1 MSLNEIVLKT
11 RNLLSRLLGEKFE
24 LVLELEHDLGMV
36 KIDPAQVQQILF
48 NLVLNA
54 RDAMPQGGR
63 IQVTTGH
70 CNLKSVEGTKSHSP
84 GVFLSVKDVGC
95 GMSAET
101 RARLFE
107 PFFTT
112 KVARQRHG
120 AWIVH
125 RPEHRDRQRW
135 ERGSRQRTRPGH
147 AGHRVPAASCRC
159 SCRHHQSLSLCIRH
173 GETILLTEDNVAVR
187 QAAVRILSECGYVV
201 LEAASGPEAIA
212 IARDHSGKIDLLL
225 ADVDMPGM
233 SGHETALQICVRTAA
248 VESALHVRLRATR
261 AESRGSHSLFQKAIH
276 QFRTARETAR
286 DFQTADSTPTEIQ
299 EAKAREAMTTAEI
312 TLPATPQ
319 IEGANFLNIL
329 IVDDERSI
337 REACR
342 EVAQS
347 LGFNTFVADSAEHAY
362 RLLDSQ
368 GIDAVLLDLR
378 LPGAGG
384 LEALNRIKSLRPD
397 AVIVVVTG
405 YGTVQSA
412 VQAMKN
418 GAYDYVTKPFSLD
431 ELKLL
436 LDRVASHLKLKSENR
451 ILREKIKSKQGF
463 GSIIGRSPEMEKLYR
478 IVAKAA
484 HSTHPVLILGESGT
498 GKELVARSIHFS
510 GPFRDKPFIPVDC
523 GSLVPTLIESELF
536 GHTKGAFTGAHHA
549 KDGLLSIAEGG
560 TVFLD
565 EVGELPTDLQ
575 AKLLRAIQEKEIRPV
590 GGTKQIPI
598 NVRIL
603 AATNRDLEEGVSQG
617 TFRRDLYYRLN
628 VLSLRIPS
636 LRERRQ
642 DIPILATHFLERQ
655 TRSSGNERT
664 LSDDAMKAMLAYDW
678 PGNVREL
685 ENCLERACAFT
696 TGPMIHLGDLPAA
709 ISQLQGT
716 ECVGDWS

>member
-1 MSLNEIVLKT
+1 
-11 RNLLSRLLGEKFE
+11 
-24 LVLELEHDLGMV
+24 
-36 KIDPAQVQQILF
+36 
-48 NLVLNA
+48 
-54 RDAMPQGGR
+54 
-63 IQVTTGH
+63 
-70 CNLKSVEGTKSHSP
+70 
-84 GVFLSVKDVGC
+84 
-95 GMSAET
+95 
-101 RARLFE
+101 
-107 PFFTT
+107 
-112 KVARQRHG
+112 
-120 AWIVH
+120 
-125 RPEHRDRQRW
+125 
-135 ERGSRQRTRPGH
+135 
-147 AGHRVPAASCRC
+147 
-159 SCRHHQSLSLCIRH
+159 
-173 GETILLTEDNVAVR
+173 
-187 QAAVRILSECGYVV
+187 
-201 LEAASGPEAIA
+201 
-212 IARDHSGKIDLLL
+212 
-225 ADVDMPGM
+225 
-233 SGHETALQICVRTAA
+233 
-248 VESALHVRLRATR
+248 
-261 AESRGSHSLFQKAIH
+261 
-276 QFRTARETAR
+276 
-286 DFQTADSTPTEIQ
+286 
-299 EAKAREAMTTAEI
+299 MTTAEI

-319 IEGANFLNIL
+319 IEGANFLNL
-329 IVDDERSI
+329 LVVDDERAI

-347 LGFNTFVADSAEHAY
+347 LGFNTFGADSAEHAY
-362 RLLDSQ
+362 RLLDAQ

-384 LEALNRIKSLRPD
+384 LEALHRIKSIRPD

-436 LDRVASHLKLKSENR
+436 LDRVVSHLKLKSENR
-451 ILREKIKSKQGF
+451 ILREKIKSRQGF

-510 GPFRDKPFIPVDC
+510 GPFREKPFIPVDC

-536 GHTKGAFTGAHHA
+536 GHTKGAFTGAQQA

-565 EVGELPTDLQ
+565 EVGELPIDLQ

-590 GGTKQIPI
+590 GSTKHISI

-603 AATNRDLEEGVSQG
+603 AATNRDLEEAVSQG

-642 DIPILATHFLERQ
+642 DIPILAAHFLERQ
-655 TRSSGNERT
+655 SRANGFERA
-664 LSDDAMKAMLAYDW
+664 LSDDALKAMLAYDW

-685 ENCLERACAFT
+685 ENCIERACAFT
-696 TGPMIHLGDLPAA
+696 SGPVIHLSDLPAP
-709 ISQLQGT
+709 INQLQSESLPLST
-716 ECVGDWS
+716 SVSNKIMPMSEIERQTILNAIAQLNGDKLKAARLLGIGKTTLYRKLKEYASRS

>member
-1 MSLNEIVLKT
+1 
-11 RNLLSRLLGEKFE
+11 
-24 LVLELEHDLGMV
+24 
-36 KIDPAQVQQILF
+36 
-48 NLVLNA
+48 
-54 RDAMPQGGR
+54 
-63 IQVTTGH
+63 
-70 CNLKSVEGTKSHSP
+70 
-84 GVFLSVKDVGC
+84 
-95 GMSAET
+95 
-101 RARLFE
+101 
-107 PFFTT
+107 
-112 KVARQRHG
+112 
-120 AWIVH
+120 
-125 RPEHRDRQRW
+125 
-135 ERGSRQRTRPGH
+135 
-147 AGHRVPAASCRC
+147 
-159 SCRHHQSLSLCIRH
+159 
-173 GETILLTEDNVAVR
+173 
-187 QAAVRILSECGYVV
+187 
-201 LEAASGPEAIA
+201 
-212 IARDHSGKIDLLL
+212 
-225 ADVDMPGM
+225 
-233 SGHETALQICVRTAA
+233 
-248 VESALHVRLRATR
+248 
-261 AESRGSHSLFQKAIH
+261 
-276 QFRTARETAR
+276 
-286 DFQTADSTPTEIQ
+286 
-299 EAKAREAMTTAEI
+299 MTTAEI
-312 TLPATPQ
+312 TLPVIPQ
-319 IEGANFLNIL
+319 IEGANFLNL
-329 IVDDERSI
+329 LVVDDERAI

-347 LGFNTFVADSAEHAY
+347 LGFNTFGADSAEHAY
-362 RLLDSQ
+362 RLLDAQ

-384 LEALNRIKSLRPD
+384 LEALNRIKSIRPD

-536 GHTKGAFTGAHHA
+536 GHTKGAFTGAQQA
-549 KDGLLSIAEGG
+549 KDGLLAIADGG

-565 EVGELPTDLQ
+565 EVGELPVDLQ

-590 GGTKQIPI
+590 GSTKHLPI

-603 AATNRDLEEGVSQG
+603 AATNRDLEEAVSQG
-617 TFRRDLYYRLN
+617 TSRRDLYYRLN

-642 DIPILATHFLERQ
+642 DIPILASHFLERQ
-655 TRSSGNERT
+655 SRANGFERT
-664 LSDDAMKAMLAYDW
+664 ISDDALKAMLAYDW

-685 ENCLERACAFT
+685 ENCVERACAFT
-696 TGPMIHLGDLPAA
+696 SGPVIHLSDLPAA
-709 ISQLQGT
+709 INQLQYENIPLNAGASSKIMPMSEIERQT
-716 ECVGDWS
+716 ILNAIAQLNGDKLKAARVLGIGKTTLYRKLKEYASRS